1 MKKECDENKF
11 YYLLFGGS
19 MITKTVFILFSTF
32 WLLFIT
38 SFIGTKVKDE
48 KEAQDI
54 YANVMIVGIIFGLIG
69 MPFAGMFCDRVSPTK
84 AIPVAFLSR
93 FFAIIIFMFVKDPTS
108 FGMYFSGILI
118 LFGTSFET
126 ISTDSMIMRNA
137 QKEIRGTIYGTA
149 MAFGYIGQFIFCL
162 VGGFLF
168 DYVNPYAPFFFV
180 GLVDL
185 SYALMALWC
194 GYKGILIDDHA
205 LRKLREHKSKEAIQ
219 SLKQG
224 EAKKTLLNDQE

>member
-149 MAFGYIGQFIFCL
+149 MAFGY
-162 VGGFLF
+162 VG
-168 DYVNPYAPFFFV
+168 
-180 GLVDL
+180 
-185 SYALMALWC
+185 
-194 GYKGILIDDHA
+194 
-205 LRKLREHKSKEAIQ
+205 
-219 SLKQG
+219 
-224 EAKKTLLNDQE
+224 